1 MADSSKNVKTKKP
14 SFFRG
19 VKREWK
25 KITWPTRQ
33 DVVKETVVVTIITA
47 AMSILIGL
55 IDMAVKAGIN
65 FIGNL

>member
-1 MADSSKNVKTKKP
+1 MAEASNNEKKKI

-25 KITWPTRQ
+25 KITWPTWN
-33 DVVKETVVVTIITA
+33 DVLKETVVVTLITA
-47 AMSILIGL
+47 VTSILIGL

-65 FIGNL
+65 FISSL